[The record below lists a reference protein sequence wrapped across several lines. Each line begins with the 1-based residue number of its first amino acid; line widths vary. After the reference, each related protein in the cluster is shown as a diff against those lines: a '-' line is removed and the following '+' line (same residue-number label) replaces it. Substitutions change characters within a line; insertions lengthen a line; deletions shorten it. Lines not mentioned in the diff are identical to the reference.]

1 LGGTHIDNAVRGLV
15 SSSALSLETFV
26 QPTRVVNAYRPEA
39 IWQARRAFF
48 DQGASGVDGL
58 DAAVLRSWQR
68 CVGKGR
74 RADDPVEFQ
83 PVASSAL
90 SELVEGNR
98 ALVQCAR
105 PELASLAESVRE
117 AGYAVLLTDVQGR
130 VLAVDGAIAQH
141 SVPLRQAFRAG
152 VDLSEPAIGTTAMSV
167 AMSESRAVRVRGA
180 EHYLEETQIF
190 HCCAAPVFD
199 VQGEVI
205 AAVDVSHD
213 MPGMQHSA
221 LWLAERCAQRIERRL
236 FLELPAAVRLEIDVG
251 DGSAF
256 GGGTHAWLALGADGE
271 LLAASR
277 EARQLMEL
285 PARLKG
291 LQFDFLF
298 ENRFASWV
306 SQLRRRGA
314 EGLALQLH
322 SGVRLRVRSLDGAAL
337 AGTRSAQKPEVAPAV
352 STMPAPRPCFGDDRM
367 EREFA
372 RALRAFDGE
381 LPVLLAGET
390 GCGKEVAARALHA
403 HSTCRSGPFVALNC
417 AAIPAELLASE
428 LFGHE
433 DGAFTGS
440 RRGGAI
446 GKIDSA
452 HGGTLFLDEIGDMP
466 LSLQAALLRVLDG
479 KEVTRLGA
487 SASRVVD
494 VRFVC
499 ATHRDLQD
507 MVDAGSFRADLFYRI
522 AGHVFELLPLR
533 ARNRFDALL
542 DTLLHELGADLDRL
556 QAATRSVLRSYTWP
570 GNVRQLLHALR
581 RALALAE
588 DDAPLGP
595 EQFEFLQAAPRPGA
609 GASPDL
615 MRRVQADAIAQAM
628 RQARGNV
635 SEAARMLGIA
645 RATLYRKLALSR
657 QGTRD

>member
-1 LGGTHIDNAVRGLV
+1 MG
-15 SSSALSLETFV
+15 SSVL
-26 QPTRVVNAYRPEA
+26 PTRAVTAYRPEA

-48 DQGASGVDGL
+48 DQGASGVQGL
-58 DAAVLRSWQR
+58 DAAVLRSWTR
-68 CVGKGR
+68 CVSDGR

-98 ALVQCAR
+98 ALLQCAR
-105 PELASLAESVRE
+105 PELASLADSVRD
-117 AGYAVLLTDVQGR
+117 AGYAVLLTDLQGR

-167 AMSESRAVRVRGA
+167 AMSESRAVRVLGA
-180 EHYLEETQIF
+180 EHYLQDTQIF

-205 AAVDVSHD
+205 GSVDVSHD

-251 DGSAF
+251 DGPAA
-256 GGGTHAWLALGADGE
+256 GGSTHAWLALGRDGE

-285 PARLKG
+285 PARLTG

-298 ENRFASWV
+298 ENRFASWA

-314 EGLALQLH
+314 DGLALQLH
-322 SGVRLRVRSLDGAAL
+322 SGVRLKARPLDGVAVSSA
-337 AGTRSAQKPEVAPAV
+337 RSAPRTCAPVSSSLVA
-352 STMPAPRPCFGDDRM
+352 APRPCFGDDRM
-367 EREFA
+367 EREFS
-372 RALRAFDGE
+372 RALRAFDGD

-403 HSTCRSGPFVALNC
+403 HSTCRGGPFIALNC
-417 AAIPAELLASE
+417 AAIPGELLASE

-440 RRGGAI
+440 RRGGAP
-446 GKIDSA
+446 GKIAAA

-466 LSLQAALLRVLDG
+466 LGLQAALLRVLDS
-479 KEVTRLGA
+479 KEVTPVGGIAAR
-487 SASRVVD
+487 SVD

-499 ATHRDLQD
+499 ATHRGLQE
-507 MVDAGSFRADLFYRI
+507 MAHAGTFRADLFYRI

-533 ARNRFDALL
+533 ARNDFDALL
-542 DTLLHELGADLDRL
+542 DTLLRELGAGAGRIDVDTR
-556 QAATRSVLRSYTWP
+556 AALKSCAWP
-570 GNVRQLLHALR
+570 GNVRQLVHALR

-595 EQFEFLQAAPRPGA
+595 EHLEFLQSAAPRAREP
-609 GASPDL
+609 ASSDL

-635 SEAARMLGIA
+635 SEAARTLGIS
-645 RATLYRKLALSR
+645 RATLYRKLGQLR
-657 QGTRD
+657 QPAAPADRD

>member
-1 LGGTHIDNAVRGLV
+1 VL
-15 SSSALSLETFV
+15 
-26 QPTRVVNAYRPEA
+26 PTRAVTAYRPEA

-48 DQGASGVDGL
+48 DQGGGGVEGL
-58 DAAVLRSWQR
+58 DAAVLRSWER

-105 PELASLAESVRE
+105 PELTSLAESVRD
-117 AGYAVLLTDVQGR
+117 AGYAVLLTDLEGR

-141 SVPLRQAFRAG
+141 STPLRQAFRAG

-167 AMSESRAVRVRGA
+167 AMSESRAVRVLGA

-205 AAVDVSHD
+205 GAVDVSHD

-236 FLELPAAVRLEIDVG
+236 FLELPASMRLEIDVG
-251 DGSAF
+251 DGNPS
-256 GGGTHAWLALGADGE
+256 GGSTHAWLALGRDGE

-298 ENRFASWV
+298 ENRFASWA
-306 SQLRRRGA
+306 SQLKRRGTD
-314 EGLALQLH
+314 GLALQLH
-322 SGVRLRVRSLDGAAL
+322 SGVRLRVRPLEGAAVSS
-337 AGTRSAQKPEVAPAV
+337 ARSAQRPSVRSS
-352 STMPAPRPCFGDDRM
+352 STSLAGPRPCFGDDRM
-367 EREFA
+367 EREFS
-372 RALRAFDGE
+372 RALRAFDSD

-390 GCGKEVAARALHA
+390 GSGKEVAARALHA
-403 HSTCRSGPFVALNC
+403 QSACRSGPFLALNC

-440 RRGGAI
+440 RRGGAA
-446 GKIDSA
+446 GKIESA
-452 HGGTLFLDEIGDMP
+452 QGGTLFLDEIGDMP
-466 LSLQAALLRVLDG
+466 PGLQAALLRVLDS

-499 ATHRDLQD
+499 ATHRDLQE
-507 MVDAGSFRADLFYRI
+507 MVSAGTFRADLFYRI

-533 ARNRFDALL
+533 ERNRFDALL
-542 DTLLHELGADLDRL
+542 DTLLVELGADPARITAD
-556 QAATRSVLRSYTWP
+556 TRSALRSHAWP
-570 GNVRQLLHALR
+570 GNVRQLMHGLR

-588 DDAPLGP
+588 EDEPLGP
-595 EQFEFLQAAPRPGA
+595 EHLEFLQTAAVSRT
-609 GASPDL
+609 SDRTSSDL

-645 RATLYRKLALSR
+645 RATLYRKLAQLR
-657 QGTRD
+657 QAGAGQAARN